1 MKLTL
6 ILLCVSAHF
15 IADAQ
20 TSPTLEMSSDPEPV
34 LIEFNGTKYNGYEIE
49 FNSPPDLVEEVVKE
63 KFKSQGVK
71 PKKTDG
77 FLVFRGVLLH
87 QIDPGKPMDA
97 FIRIERK
104 SKTEK
109 DKTVAYL
116 IAAYQGEVPEDKT
129 KSGKAVMTV
138 GTTSAVTGGMVLK
151 GLHPDVEHKV
161 WEKNVLDQEATLKKE
176 EKKLEDLKKAQ
187 LEMEAKIKQLQENL
201 ALNAQSQVTQ
211 TATVEKAKSDLEAAI
226 AKKPGGVGDKN

>member
-1 MKLTL
+1 M
-6 ILLCVSAHF
+6 SAHF
-15 IADAQ
+15 IAASQ
-20 TSPTLEMSSDPEPV
+20 SSPTLEMSSDPEPV
-34 LIEFNGTKYNGYEIE
+34 LIEFNGTKYNGYVIE

-97 FIRIERK
+97 FIKIERK

-109 DKTVAYL
+109 DQTVAYL
-116 IAAYQGEVPEDKT
+116 IAAYQGEIPEEKN

-151 GLHPDVEHKV
+151 GLHPDVEQKV
-161 WEKNVLDQEATLKKE
+161 WERSVLEQEAAMKKE
-176 EKKLEDLKKAQ
+176 EKKLNDLKKAQ
-187 LEMEAKIKQLQENL
+187 VEMETKVKQLQENL
-201 ALNAQSQVTQ
+201 ELNAQSQVSQ
-211 TATVEKAKSDLEAAI
+211 TAVLEKAKSDLEAVI
-226 AKKPGGVGDKN
+226 AKKPGSTGGKN